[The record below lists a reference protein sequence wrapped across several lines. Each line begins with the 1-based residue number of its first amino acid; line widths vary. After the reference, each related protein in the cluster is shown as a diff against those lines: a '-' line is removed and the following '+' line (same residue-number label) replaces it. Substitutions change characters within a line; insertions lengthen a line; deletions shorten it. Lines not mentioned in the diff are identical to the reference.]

1 MIKKNLKTVEQTIAE
16 RRVEITKRMHV
27 AKMGDGFH
35 IIEIPAADGSPFE
48 AWPGP
53 FTTKLAAELFRDELL
68 DAYAEG
74 KPNDACCSAGIFV
87 VFEQQARVL
96 EFLEKR
102 KNTANLR
109 ALARDLVNSQ
119 PWQHGPYGTPGERDA
134 EIPF

>member
-1 MIKKNLKTVEQTIAE
+1 MTKKNQKTVEQTIVE
-16 RRVEITKRMHV
+16 RRAEIAKRMHV

-53 FTTKLAAELFRDELL
+53 FNSKLAAELFRDDLL

-74 KPNDACCSAGIFV
+74 NPNNACMSGGIFQE
-87 VFEQQARVL
+87 FEQRAGVL
-96 EFLEKR
+96 NFLE
-102 KNTANLR
+102 TQVGIADPR
-109 ALARDLVNSQ
+109 ALAASLCQDR
-119 PWQHGPYGTPGERDA
+119 PWLGLGAREMA